1 MQLTM
6 SRKCLGI
13 VLVPLAF
20 AFGLALTACNDVMG
34 SEQELVASLVAGEQP
49 NLSGT
54 WNLNEEE
61 SDQRPVRRRRDRGG
75 DSQSDG
81 GRRGQRRRGSGDG
94 SGGPR
99 GANTLVITQD
109 ASTVTFGVG
118 DRSRTLYTDG
128 RVITREGERGS
139 LELRAFW
146 QDDALVVERTFDN
159 GRQITQTYA
168 LSEDGQQLY
177 VTIRIEGDRLP
188 QPVEF
193 RRVYDAA

>member
-1 MQLTM
+1 MLY
-6 SRKCLGI
+6 SVGANCK
-13 VLVPLAF
+13 
-20 AFGLALTACNDVMG
+20 
-34 SEQELVASLVAGEQP
+34 
-49 NLSGT
+49 
-54 WNLNEEE
+54 
-61 SDQRPVRRRRDRGG
+61 
-75 DSQSDG
+75 
-81 GRRGQRRRGSGDG
+81 GRRPKSLKRHDLSERPSRAPCATESRGSY
-94 SGGPR
+94 
-99 GANTLVITQD
+99 
-109 ASTVTFGVG
+109 
-118 DRSRTLYTDG
+118 RSRRLYTDG
-128 RVITREGERGS
+128 RVINREGERGS